1 VAYLLGSALTEKA
14 LSENLPY
21 LLDHYFAELGRELM
35 AQGESQAFA
44 QEVIEEWQ
52 TLFVIAWADFHR
64 FIMGWS
70 PTHAK
75 NTPFSHDLTEQAL
88 QQLRNA

>member
-1 VAYLLGSALTEKA
+1 LAYLLGSALTEKA
-14 LSENLPY
+14 LSENLSY

-75 NTPFSHDLTEQAL
+75 NTPFSHELTEQAL